1 MTKTK
6 TNAEEHRRRE
16 KACTACGTKETVQW
30 RKGAR
35 GECLCNACGVRF
47 LRRGR
52 KKEGEG
58 TWEFSNTIENTFA
71 NADAILILTEW
82 QEYSRI
88 DWAEA
93 YKMMRKP
100 AWVFDSR
107 SIIEP
112 KKVIDAGINIWRI
125 GDGLR

>member
-1 MTKTK
+1 M
-6 TNAEEHRRRE
+6 
-16 KACTACGTKETVQW
+16 
-30 RKGAR
+30 
-35 GECLCNACGVRF
+35 
-47 LRRGR
+47 
-52 KKEGEG
+52 
-58 TWEFSNTIENTFA
+58 
-71 NADAILILTEW
+71 ILTEW
-82 QEYSRI
+82 QEYSKI
-88 DWAEA
+88 DWKEA